1 MNHLS
6 GRMNK
11 MSNRVAHILGIE
23 KPIIQGPMSWITNA
37 EFVAAV
43 SNAGGLGILGP
54 NAGQTTITTS
64 PKETAERMRR
74 EIRKTKELTDKPFGS
89 TIIVD
94 GDLKYTWPILEI
106 IIEEDVKVVLLNGV
120 EGTLS
125 EKILNPLKEA
135 NIKIVYR
142 PLTPTFEDAKSA
154 QAMGVD
160 VYVVTGFDEGG
171 TLPTSVIGTFAMT
184 PMIVDVLDIPVV
196 SAGGIGDARG
206 VASAFALGA
215 EGVFLGSRFIPTIE
229 NPAAQS
235 VKQKI
240 VDSSASDLLL
250 YRTLPAYYRS
260 LSTPLVEKLVEM
272 DKQGASREE
281 IASASGGSSAIRI
294 GMLDGIGEGGII
306 TLGTGITPIKQIQTV
321 QEVVDELAVGIPQ

>member
-1 MNHLS
+1 
-6 GRMNK
+6 
-11 MSNRVAHILGIE
+11 MSNRVADILGIE

-64 PKETAERMRR
+64 PTETAERMRR
-74 EIRKTKELTDKPFGS
+74 EIRKTKELTDKPFGT

-125 EKILNPLKEA
+125 EKIMNPLKEA

-142 PLTPTFEDAKSA
+142 PLTPTFEDAKTA

-171 TLPTSVIGTFAMT
+171 TLPTSGIGTFT
-184 PMIVDVLDIPVV
+184 ITSMIVDVLDIPVV

-206 VASAFALGA
+206 VTSAFALGA

-229 NPAAQS
+229 NPAAES

-294 GMLDGIGEGGII
+294 GMLEGSGEGGII
-306 TLGTGITPIKQIQTV
+306 TVGTGITPITKIQTV
-321 QEVVDELAVGIPQ
+321 QEVVDELATGIH

>member
-1 MNHLS
+1 
-6 GRMNK
+6 
-11 MSNRVAHILGIE
+11 MSNRVADILGIE

-54 NAGQTTITTS
+54 NAGQTTVTVS
-64 PKETAERMRR
+64 PEETAERMRR
-74 EIRKTKELTDKPFGS
+74 EIRKTKALTDKPFG
-89 TIIVD
+89 TTVIVD

-106 IIEEDVKVVLLNGV
+106 IIEEDVKTVLLNGA
-120 EGTLS
+120 EGTLT
-125 EKILNPLKEA
+125 EKIVNPLKEA
-135 NIKIVYR
+135 NIKIIYR
-142 PLTPTFEDAKSA
+142 PLNPTLEDARAA

-160 VYVVTGFDEGG
+160 IYVVTGFDEGG
-171 TLPTSVIGTFAMT
+171 TLPTSIIGTFTIT
-184 PMIVDVLDIPVV
+184 PMIVDVLDIPAV

-229 NPAAQS
+229 NPAAES

-240 VDSSASDLLL
+240 VDASASDLLL

-260 LSTPLVEKLVEM
+260 LPTPLVEKLVDM
-272 DKQGASREE
+272 DQKGASREE
-281 IASASGGSSAIRI
+281 IAQAAGGAGAIRI
-294 GMLDGIGEGGII
+294 GMLEGNGEAGII
-306 TLGTGITPIKQIQTV
+306 TVGTGITPITKIQTV
-321 QEVVDELAVGIPQ
+321 QEVVDELVTGIR

>member
-1 MNHLS
+1 MN
-6 GRMNK
+6 
-11 MSNRVAHILGIE
+11 NRVATILGIE

-64 PKETAERMRR
+64 PEETAERMRR
-74 EIRKTKELTDKPFGS
+74 EIRKTKQLTDKPFG
-89 TIIVD
+89 TTLIVD

-106 IIEEDVKVVLLNGV
+106 IIEEGVQVVLLNGT
-120 EGTLS
+120 EGTLT
-125 EKILNPLKEA
+125 EKIVNPLKEA

-142 PLTPTFEDAKSA
+142 PLNPTFEDAHAA
-154 QAMGVD
+154 QDMGVD
-160 VYVVTGFDEGG
+160 IYVVTGFDEGG
-171 TLPTSVIGTFAMT
+171 TLPSSAIGTFTIT

-215 EGVFLGSRFIPTIE
+215 EGVFLGSRFIPTVE
-229 NPAAQS
+229 NPAALS
-235 VKQKI
+235 VKQQI
-240 VDSSASDLLL
+240 VDSSAADLLF

-260 LSTPLVEKLVEM
+260 LPTPFAEKLVAL
-272 DKQGASREE
+272 DKQGASRQE
-281 IASASGGSSAIRI
+281 IAILSGGSSSIRI
-294 GMLDGIGEGGII
+294 GMLEGNGEGGII
-306 TLGTGITPIKQIQTV
+306 TVGTGITPIKKIQTV
-321 QEVVDELAVGIPQ
+321 QEVMDELAAGIQ

>member
-1 MNHLS
+1 
-6 GRMNK
+6 
-11 MSNRVAHILGIE
+11 MSNRVADILGIE

-64 PKETAERMRR
+64 PTETAERMRR
-74 EIRKTKELTDKPFGS
+74 EIRKTKELTDKPFGT

-125 EKILNPLKEA
+125 EKIMNPLKEA

-142 PLTPTFEDAKSA
+142 PLTPTFEDAKTA

-171 TLPTSVIGTFAMT
+171 TLPTNGIGTFT
-184 PMIVDVLDIPVV
+184 ITSMIVDVLDIPVV

-206 VASAFALGA
+206 VTSAFALGA

-229 NPAAQS
+229 NPAAES

-272 DKQGASREE
+272 DKHGASREE

-294 GMLDGIGEGGII
+294 GMLEGSGEGGII
-306 TLGTGITPIKQIQTV
+306 TVGTGITPITKIQTV
-321 QEVVDELAVGIPQ
+321 QEVVDELATGIH